1 MQYLDEKDAVA
12 QEAVENMMTLEAE
25 IKSLKSEVRDLTAKL
40 QYAEDGLVELK
51 QAKQMAVIVSLSLF
65 LPLLSLS
72 ICS

>member
-1 MQYLDEKDAVA
+1 MAH
-12 QEAVENMMTLEAE
+12 EAVENMMTLEAE

>member
-72 ICS
+72 IFS

>member
-12 QEAVENMMTLEAE
+12 QEAVENMMTREAE

>member
-65 LPLLSLS
+65 LLLLSLS